1 MNRTDIGGLPPRVV
15 IPLLCPGV
23 WNAIS
28 ECWEIVLKLFLR
40 WQFWWSLLKP
50 LDYGWTSMK
59 DSLFYGHLSL
69 YKLKP
74 LVFICWPRI
83 GRYIGYLQGGLAII
97 CDMGTGVQK
106 FRGLVMS
113 KIRQTLMTPKVQ
125 IWVFICWEW
134 SPTIAEIWDVS
145 GK

>member
-1 MNRTDIGGLPPRVV
+1 MQSKVVLIFGKNVLGLVPSGGHGAGTFWHINISARNEWTDIGGRPPRVV

-59 DSLFYGHLSL
+59 ASLFYGYFTSIQIKASGFHMLAQN
-69 YKLKP
+69 
-74 LVFICWPRI
+74 WPIYRI
-83 GRYIGYLQGGLAII
+83 FARRSGGDFPDYLWYG
-97 CDMGTGVQK
+97 D
-106 FRGLVMS
+106 
-113 KIRQTLMTPKVQ
+113 
-125 IWVFICWEW
+125 W
-134 SPTIAEIWDVS
+134 SSEI
-145 GK
+145 

>member
-1 MNRTDIGGLPPRVV
+1 MQSKVVLIFGKNVWGLVPSGGHGAGTFWHINISARNEWTDIGGRPPRVV

-50 LDYGWTSMK
+50 LDYGWTPMK

-83 GRYIGYLQGGLAII
+83 GRYIGYLRGGLAEIFPII
-97 CDMGTGVQK
+97 WALE
-106 FRGLVMS
+106 FRNLGD
-113 KIRQTLMTPKVQ
+113 
-125 IWVFICWEW
+125 W
-134 SPTIAEIWDVS
+134 
-145 GK
+145 